1 MLRLI
6 IGISSGFS
14 LKSFV
19 LNSYWVFSGCGVAG
33 LMSTSTM
40 GSGVVGSS
48 ITGPDFELQT
58 VVADITILFSSGPGR
73 VAGQALHYSENLH

>member
-1 MLRLI
+1 
-6 IGISSGFS
+6 
-14 LKSFV
+14 
-19 LNSYWVFSGCGVAG
+19 

-58 VVADITILFSSGPGR
+58 VAADSYQLVVELDGD
-73 VAGQALHYSENLH
+73 NLGYQ